1 MHMSMHTYL
10 YIYIHLYISLYLYP
24 YSSWYRY
31 IHLCACMCI
40 YIYIIH
46 IMHSY
51 IYIFKKLASMSLL
64 INSVPASFRHWLLLH
79 NPVPW
84 GCWPGIGT
92 GIMTMFQRQCS
103 SCEAATC
110 LGGEKGACH
119 MQGLLANRQT
129 TTTTSQ
135 YACDWIWHEVS
146 LLETL
151 ADSTVGTSTF
161 NKHQHSTES
170 ATSKPLVPSVRC

>member
-1 MHMSMHTYL
+1 MHMSMHTYIYTYICIYL
-10 YIYIHLYISLYLYP
+10 YIYILIVHDID
-24 YSSWYRY
+24 
-31 IHLCACMCI
+31 I
-40 YIYIIH
+40 YICVHVCVYIYNTHYAFI
-46 IMHSY
+46 Y